1 MFGSYFR
8 TLAVILVSDFCLSV
22 CSIVPHGSWYDYVR
36 AWEDVRSQLPA
47 ERLYVGYYEN
57 MQRDPVRETR
67 HLAEF
72 LGTGTSAS
80 LCEQIAEACSFRNM
94 KEAAKHKK
102 ANGGANI
109 WKPNAAGIFR
119 KGEDGHPAECVYLS
133 LVPVPDERVRIR
145 VFMNKVLLSRYMI
158 TRKFVLRCTGGKEE
172 KNKQ

>member
-1 MFGSYFR
+1 M
-8 TLAVILVSDFCLSV
+8 
-22 CSIVPHGSWYDYVR
+22 PHGSWYDYVR
-36 AWEDVRSQLPA
+36 AWEDVRSQLTA
-47 ERLYVGYYEN
+47 DRLYVGYYEN

-102 ANGGANI
+102 GNGGANI

-133 LVPVPDERVRIR
+133 LVPLPDERVRIR
-145 VFMNKVLLSRYMI
+145 VFVNEVLLPRYMI
-158 TRKFVLRCTGGKEE
+158 TRNFVLRGTGE
-172 KNKQ
+172 KRKRINSRLIL